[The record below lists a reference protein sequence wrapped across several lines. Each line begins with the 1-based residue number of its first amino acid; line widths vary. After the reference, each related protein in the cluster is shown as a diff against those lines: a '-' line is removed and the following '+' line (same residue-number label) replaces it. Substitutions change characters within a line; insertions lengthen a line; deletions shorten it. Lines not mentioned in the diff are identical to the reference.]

1 MQKINHQHDK
11 ARTMSLRD
19 MQIGANSTAVV
30 VPIVIIAVLV
40 VVIVLAVGPGGLIP
54 DFFQFLTLSKNKK
67 PPLFH
72 ECLLSFTVNN
82 IKLLRYVHHS
92 QYTSISW

>member
-40 VVIVLAVGPGGLIP
+40 VVIVLAVGPGGLMVRAP
-54 DFFQFLTLSKNKK
+54 DWYSERLGFKSQLDPRFFSI
-67 PPLFH
+67 
-72 ECLLSFTVNN
+72 S
-82 IKLLRYVHHS
+82 HS
-92 QYTSISW
+92 QQK